1 MGEEVATSR
10 RDVVHKLIE
19 YRDRDGK
26 AIPRE
31 RLNGELY
38 ALM

>member
-1 MGEEVATSR
+1 MEEEDVESR

-19 YRDRDGK
+19 YRDRDGM